1 MVFYCKHYDFPRI
14 HRVSGMWQTKSDL
27 PLRQIRSERPDFT
40 WHHHKL
46 AYHRVGMQSG
56 SVWEVL
62 FGMNRDLVSRLHL

>member
-1 MVFYCKHYDFPRI
+1 
-14 HRVSGMWQTKSDL
+14 MWQTKNDL

-46 AYHRVGMQSG
+46 AYHRFGIQFG

-62 FGMNRDLVSRLHL
+62 FGMTRDLVSRLHL